1 MIWMGFIYR
10 KKTDMRR
17 DSNAERRRVK
27 EAREGEEHLRKAEG
41 ELVKSSA
48 PPPCIYPVRGSLGRS
63 TYPINRPLA
72 VESSE
77 EGLGCSNLFLKQTSR
92 CREFRGKM
100 RNREVESRTSD
111 SIQRLGG
118 EFLWFPHSSS
128 FCRSSRVQSLLLSFV
143 NIRRRRGNRFLLLL
157 LAR

>member
-1 MIWMGFIYR
+1 MEGVLFLA
-10 KKTDMRR
+10 DRR
-17 DSNAERRRVK
+17 HEENPTANAEGLKKPGR
-27 EAREGEEHLRKAEG
+27 GENLRKAEG
-41 ELVKSSA
+41 ELVKSSVSLH
-48 PPPCIYPVRGSLGRS
+48 PVSIQRITGQ
-63 TYPINRPLA
+63 INLSNKQTSR

-77 EGLGCSNLFLKQTSR
+77 EGLGCSNLFLSQTSR